1 MYAQSE
7 QINSLE
13 SFNMKKSS
21 LAFKLNIS
29 TFTLL
34 FFIVFSGIYSIVMIK
49 KTQFLADETGQNWMP
64 SIHLSGEIIDQVSKY
79 SRRLIFTLIHLAE
92 EKEEGIHQQN
102 VKMLETYESN
112 IDDKLAKYSN
122 RINSQEEQMLL
133 NDIQKRWKEYLKAS
147 ENAIALAEQ
156 KKYEI
161 AFDEAMIKAREKVL
175 GLEVAIEK
183 LSNFSFEG
191 GVASTEKGKNLTF
204 FTMTTMSIIII
215 TAISVTLTILFIIKK
230 STQSINQAVNNLKEQ
245 STGTKKISFNLKNS
259 SQNLA
264 DSVSEQASSVHETS
278 AAINEITSM
287 LNRTSENARE
297 STNVAKSASQ
307 KAEEGLKIM
316 GNLVNAMETIQQSN
330 NQLQDIANIIN
341 QINSKTTV
349 INDIVS
355 KTELLS
361 LNASI
366 ESARAGEYGKGFAV
380 VAEEVGNLAKMSGKS
395 AHEIQELITKS
406 QEQVT
411 KILELT
417 KERVDEGKNV
427 TAKAQ
432 GSFHNISENIATMA
446 NVLQQIADAAKEQ
459 ELGIKQI
466 SNAMGQ
472 IDKATQNSQHS
483 MGSTSESATELV
495 TQSDKLDQTAR
506 DIEFLIKGTNI

>member
-1 MYAQSE
+1 
-7 QINSLE
+7 
-13 SFNMKKSS
+13 
-21 LAFKLNIS
+21 
-29 TFTLL
+29 
-34 FFIVFSGIYSIVMIK
+34 
-49 KTQFLADETGQNWMP
+49 
-64 SIHLSGEIIDQVSKY
+64 
-79 SRRLIFTLIHLAE
+79 
-92 EKEEGIHQQN
+92 
-102 VKMLETYESN
+102 
-112 IDDKLAKYSN
+112 
-122 RINSQEEQMLL
+122 
-133 NDIQKRWKEYLKAS
+133 
-147 ENAIALAEQ
+147 
-156 KKYEI
+156 
-161 AFDEAMIKAREKVL
+161 
-175 GLEVAIEK
+175 
-183 LSNFSFEG
+183 
-191 GVASTEKGKNLTF
+191 
-204 FTMTTMSIIII
+204 MSIIII